1 MPLITEDG
9 IVADGYR
16 RSESGDADADIIV
29 ALADLGTHRG
39 HFGRL
44 GADVPNTAR
53 IEDVLPQLSRLDLVC
68 LPFPA
73 FTDGRAYS
81 LARQI
86 RQAGFTG
93 ELRAT
98 GNLLPDQLQFMAQ
111 VGFTAFEVSDRFA
124 PEVWLRALTRMSLS
138 YQAANGNV
146 RHVWQERA
154 LASGRGQGR
163 AASAR

>member
-1 MPLITEDG
+1 MPLVTEAG
-9 IVADGYR
+9 IVADSYR
-16 RSESGDADADIIV
+16 RDPGATGSDDLIVPLAAIADHVDHA
-29 ALADLGTHRG
+29 
-39 HFGRL
+39 GRL
-44 GADVPNTAR
+44 GAEVPNTAR
-53 IEDVLPQLSRLDLVC
+53 LSELAPYLARLDLIS

-86 RQAGFTG
+86 RQAGFAG

-111 VGFTAFEVSDRFA
+111 VGFTSFEVSDRFA
-124 PEVWLRALTRMSLS
+124 PEVWRHALEAMSLS

-146 RHVWQERA
+146 RHVWAERA
-154 LASGRGQGR
+154 LARGGRDCRQ
-163 AASAR
+163 AAAR